1 FLTYASDSGIY
12 TLSLHDALPI
22 LTDDGVDVLEEH
34 DPWHHGV
41 GKPGMSG
48 FLVVLAEVSRGVEKL
63 LWNDWRLESYFVFSI
78 KDHFTLGPS
87 RTVLQMQGKFKS
99 LVSGFQTCVAALEE
113 RSHVRWYESVGKTD
127 MSIFALD

>member
-1 FLTYASDSGIY
+1 
-12 TLSLHDALPI
+12 
-22 LTDDGVDVLEEH
+22 
-34 DPWHHGV
+34 
-41 GKPGMSG
+41 MSG

-127 MSIFALD
+127 MSIFALDVTQIQSAGRIQVDNATVSC